1 MVERARSRAYEA
13 FLFCATLV
21 ECSVKKFWAKREE
34 ESMRKAII
42 AFFVVSFLAATERW
56 ASAGVLVEI
65 CWSKGLLS
73 TVETS
78 LSAGGSQL
86 ELHGVQTTTFFVPR
100 PGPNPGIDMIT
111 RRLLFT
117 GNATVVGSQILMGLM
132 HVHDGSGFG
141 GCRALSESV
150 TLNLATFEG
159 TGTIVGVGCDFG
171 PSTTAWTIAP
181 CP

>member
-1 MVERARSRAYEA
+1 
-13 FLFCATLV
+13 
-21 ECSVKKFWAKREE
+21 
-34 ESMRKAII
+34 MRKTII
-42 AFFVVSFLAATERW
+42 AFFVISFLAATERW
-56 ASAGVLVEI
+56 VSAGDFLVEI
-65 CWSKGLLS
+65 CWGKGLLS

-78 LSAGGSQL
+78 VSSGGSQL

-100 PGPNPGIDMIT
+100 PGPNPGIDLVT
-111 RRLLFT
+111 HRLLFT
-117 GNATVVGSQILMGLM
+117 GNATVVGSQVLVGLT

-171 PSTTAWTIAP
+171 PSETTWTITP